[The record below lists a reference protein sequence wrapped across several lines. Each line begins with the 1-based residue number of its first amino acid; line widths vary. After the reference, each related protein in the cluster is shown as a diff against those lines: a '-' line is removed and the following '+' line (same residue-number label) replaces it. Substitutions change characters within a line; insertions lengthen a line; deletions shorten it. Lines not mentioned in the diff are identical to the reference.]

1 MAIQNIKLAAKVAA
15 GDVTGLSLIAAVT
28 NKAADYVSAVTAT
41 EAHLLAGGALG
52 DEDYI
57 RLDKVRTLS
66 HNALIDAI
74 NICNRYL
81 LGKYRDELPATGIF
95 DGPAEV
101 LQKPDRRAIGDWAGE
116 LVAEMFATRQ

>member
-74 NICNRYL
+74 NNTATAICSVST
-81 LGKYRDELPATGIF
+81 GDELPATGIF
-95 DGPAEV
+95 DGASRGAPETGSASY
-101 LQKPDRRAIGDWAGE
+101 R
-116 LVAEMFATRQ
+116 